1 MARRTVTVVVLD
13 ALLGFAT
20 RLQAGPTPQPRV
32 RTPISARSRL
42 WRALLAIGVAAAL
55 AGTAMLITALVRTP
69 ETTPLH
75 PEAAAGLP
83 GPPSPPPGTVV
94 VQSPTVTPE
103 HPAGPSMPPPASP
116 TSTAPPSPGATFPLP
131 GGKVPGRSSSSEA
144 GAPPLTASYQ
154 TSSLL
159 VGLLGYRVTATVT
172 NPGPKTRDGWV
183 FVMALPRPTLTV
195 AAVSGATATQSGS
208 TWTFT
213 PDKTT
218 SRIPAGK
225 SVTVAFDVRGAT
237 LLNGAPAGCQIDN
250 NPCT

>member
-1 MARRTVTVVVLD
+1 MARRTITVVVLD
-13 ALLGFAT
+13 ALLSLGT

-32 RTPISARSRL
+32 RTPLSARSRL
-42 WRALLAIGVAAAL
+42 WRSLLAIGVAAAM

-94 VQSPTVTPE
+94 VQSPTDTPE
-103 HPAGPSMPPPASP
+103 HLANPSMPPLPSVTSTSP
-116 TSTAPPSPGATFPLP
+116 TASGPAFTLP
-131 GGKVPGRSSSSEA
+131 GGAGRPPSSQA
-144 GAPPLTASYQ
+144 GAPPLTAHYG

-172 NPGPKTRDGWV
+172 NPGSKARDGWHLV
-183 FVMALPRPTLTV
+183 VTLPRPTLAV
-195 AAVSGATATQSGS
+195 AAVSGATASQSGS

-218 SRIPAGK
+218 SRVPAGK
-225 SVTVAFDVRGAT
+225 SVTIGFDVRGAT

-250 NPCT
+250 NPCS